1 VRYAP
6 DSFKEKLE
14 REFRGRLRIRWSMQS
29 GEWHI
34 EQKIKRGMFP
44 GTKPSKLGWDETTDA
59 YIRHRDGYIHVMTVR
74 TGDRM
79 PCKRCK
85 FELKVPYAETH
96 FITCPA
102 CKKRG
107 FESHFSAT
115 FMPLD
120 DRLINE
126 LKKIDPENPH
136 SENLA
141 ADLDRQNAQLEQRME
156 ADGIRDAEAAFHQ
169 DYRRIVGNP
178 TVGLSGSTKMWKK
191 E

>member
-1 VRYAP
+1 MQAP
-6 DSFKEKLE
+6 DSFVEKLD
-14 REFRGRLRIRWSMQS
+14 REFRRRLRIRWSHQQR
-29 GEWHI
+29 EWHI
-34 EQKIKRGMFP
+34 EQRVKRGLFP

-59 YIRHRDGYIHVMTVR
+59 YIRHRDGTLHILTVR

-79 PCKRCK
+79 PCKRCG

-107 FESHFSAT
+107 LESHFSVT
-115 FMPLD
+115 YMPLD
-120 DRLINE
+120 DRLIQE
-126 LKKIDPENPH
+126 LKKIDPENPY
-136 SENLA
+136 SERLA
-141 ADLDRQNAQLEQRME
+141 EDLDARNALLSKQME
-156 ADGIRDAEAAFHQ
+156 ANAIRGAEAAFEQ

-178 TVGLSGSTKMWKK
+178 TVGLSGSTKMWK